1 MAAPFSKTA
10 SNGLMRRRKT
20 RPGGNAFSSTPRPI
34 AIFSKNI
41 PRPRHGWRLAKTS
54 CSRLTTPSM
63 KSLTS
68 PIMNSTTHSVISTNI
83 ARLAPAVAASLSR
96 GAGKLDAATERRGYK
111 IMRIGLNLVVSIA
124 FVAASSHSCLAK
136 TATAN
141 ETKPR
146 IEVCFVLDTT
156 GSMGGLIEGAKQK
169 IWSIANEMISAKPTP
184 ELKLGLIGYRDRGDE
199 YVVKSFQLTDDI
211 DSIYGDLRDFK
222 AEGGGDEPES
232 VNEALAEAIE
242 KMPWSQDRKV
252 LKIIFLVGD
261 APPHMD
267 YADGLKYPEL
277 CRIAA
282 KKDLIINTVQCG
294 SIAATTPIWKEIA
307 KSSEGSYAAI
317 AQSGGVAVIAT
328 PMDDEL
334 AKLNRK
340 IGETLIPYGD
350 ADLRR
355 EVAAKQAFAESAP
368 ATAAADRLSYN
379 ARTKKGVQGRGE
391 LLDALAS
398 NEVKLESI
406 DKKDLPAEFQKL
418 TKAELEARVAKTR
431 AERDSL
437 QKEVQ
442 ELAKKRDAYIQA
454 ENKRLAEAGK
464 GDGFDEKE
472 AETIKQEAERKGS
485 NYTT

>member
-1 MAAPFSKTA
+1 MKSP
-10 SNGLMRRRKT
+10 NKT
-20 RPGGNAFSSTPRPI
+20 RKKTVTFLTLAI
-34 AIFSKNI
+34 AICWSQILN
-41 PRPRHGWRLAKTS
+41 AKS
-54 CSRLTTPSM
+54 Q
-63 KSLTS
+63 
-68 PIMNSTTHSVISTNI
+68 
-83 ARLAPAVAASLSR
+83 ASES
-96 GAGKLDAATERRGYK
+96 
-111 IMRIGLNLVVSIA
+111 
-124 FVAASSHSCLAK
+124 
-136 TATAN
+136 
-141 ETKPR
+141 KPR

-169 IWSIANEMISAKPTP
+169 IWSIANEMISTKPTP

-211 DSIYGDLRDFK
+211 DSIYGHLRDFK

-261 APPHMD
+261 APPHLD
-267 YADGLKYPEL
+267 YADGPKYPEL

-294 SIAATTPIWKEIA
+294 NIAETTPIWKEIA
-307 KSSEGSYAAI
+307 KLSEGSYAAI

-328 PMDDEL
+328 PMDNEL
-334 AKLNRK
+334 ARLNKK
-340 IGETLIPYGD
+340 IGATLIPYGD
-350 ADLRR
+350 AALQR

-368 ATAAADRLSYN
+368 ASAAADRLSYN
-379 ARTKKGVQGRGE
+379 AKTAKAVQGRGE
-391 LLDALAS
+391 LLDALAK
-398 NEVKLESI
+398 NEVKLDAI
-406 DKKDLPAEFQKL
+406 DKKDLPKEFQKL
-418 TKAELEARVAKTR
+418 TKQEMEGRIAKTR

-442 ELAKKRDAYIQA
+442 DLSRKRDAFIQA

-464 GDGFDEKE
+464 GDGFDEKV
-472 AETIKQEAERKGS
+472 AETIHQQAERKGI
-485 NYTT
+485 NYAP